1 MKEAEVVKKEEII
14 QADEDYFMNVFG
26 DRAPI
31 VVDKGKGVRIWDK
44 DGNQYLDFLAGIAV
58 NALGHG
64 HPEVNRALKEQIDKV
79 IHCTNIYYIE
89 PQAKLNRLLVENS
102 AGDRVFYGNSG
113 AEANEGAIKLARKYF
128 KAKGEEKYEVITT
141 SESFHGR
148 TLATIAATG
157 QEKYQKPFTPLPE
170 GFKEVPFNDLDALQE
185 AVSDKTCAIMV
196 EPIQGEGGINVAS
209 KEYLQGIRELC
220 DEEGILLILDEI
232 QTGFGRTAKLFGYEH
247 YSIEPDI
254 FTLAKA
260 LGNGMPVS
268 AFLAKE
274 EVADAFEPGDH
285 GSTFGGNPLACA
297 AAYTTLS
304 VILEEDLV
312 QHTAEMGDYFQR
324 KLNELVEKYNFVD
337 SVRGKGLMIG
347 LELELNAKDIVSEA
361 LEAGLLINAVSA
373 TTLRFLP
380 PLIVN
385 KDEIDQAV
393 EILDKI
399 FASYQ

>member
-1 MKEAEVVKKEEII
+1 MEKKEII

-31 VVDKGKGVRIWDK
+31 VVDKAKGIKVWDK
-44 DGNQYLDFLAGIAV
+44 DGNEYLDFLAGIAV

-64 HPEVNRALKEQIDKV
+64 HSKFNQALKEQIDDV

-89 PQAKLNRLLVENS
+89 PQAKLNELLIENS
-102 AGDRVFYGNSG
+102 IGDRVFYGNSG

-128 KAKGEEKYEVITT
+128 KVRDEERYEVITT
-141 SESFHGR
+141 TESFHGR

-170 GFKEVPFNDLDALQE
+170 GFKAVPFNDLDALEE
-185 AVSDKTCAIMV
+185 AISDKTCAVMV
-196 EPIQGEGGINVAS
+196 EPIQGEGGINVPD
-209 KEYLQGIRELC
+209 EDYLQGVRKLC

-232 QTGFGRTAKLFGYEH
+232 QTGLGRTGKLFGYEH
-247 YSIEPDI
+247 YGIEPDI

-260 LGNGMPVS
+260 LGNGFPIS

-274 EVADAFEPGDH
+274 EVAAAFEPGDH

-297 AAYTTLS
+297 AAYTTVS
-304 VILEEDLV
+304 TILEEDLV
-312 QHTAEMGDYFQR
+312 QHTTEIGNYFR
-324 KLNELVEKYNFVD
+324 DKLNELIEKYDFVD

-347 LELELNAKDIVSEA
+347 LEVDLDAKELVSEA
-361 LEAGLLINAVSA
+361 LEKGLLINAVSE

-380 PLIVN
+380 PLIIEEADV
-385 KDEIDQAV
+385 DAVV
-393 EILDKI
+393 EILDEI
-399 FASYQ
+399 FNEHK